1 MTWLGRPS
9 RDLGLPAVAMTG
21 HGLAGGLRAAIAL
34 RRAGAEIVLVSG
46 SDPELARAA
55 WVTTVG
61 GARAVVLFP
70 TGSPRALPPWARRFH
85 RYVLPDQDAARAWA
99 RAGAGLGRVF
109 VLPAEHAQEALEAL
123 IAEVRSM
130 AR

>member
-1 MTWLGRPS
+1 VTWLGRPS
-9 RDLGLPAVAMTG
+9 RELELPAVALVG
-21 HGLAGGLRAAIAL
+21 DGVVAGLRAALGL
-34 RRAGAEIVLVSG
+34 RRAGADIVLVSG
-46 SDPELARAA
+46 TDPELARAA
-55 WVTTVG
+55 WITTLG

-70 TGSPRALPPWARRFH
+70 TGTPRALPRWSRRFH
-85 RYVLPDQDAARAWA
+85 RYVLADQDAARAWA

-109 VLPAEHAQEALEAL
+109 VLPEEHAQEALEAL

>member
-1 MTWLGRPS
+1 MPG
-9 RDLGLPAVAMTG
+9 GAVVGA
-21 HGLAGGLRAAIAL
+21 LRAALAL
-34 RRAGAEIVLVSG
+34 RRAGAEIVFVSG

-55 WVTTVG
+55 WITTLG

-70 TGSPRALPPWARRFH
+70 TGQPRALPRWARRFH
-85 RYVLPDQDAARAWA
+85 RYVLADQDTARAWA

-109 VLPAEHAQEALEAL
+109 VLPDANAQEALEAL
-123 IAEVRSM
+123 VVEVRSM